1 MLYLFSFVFGL
12 ITGSF
17 LNICID
23 RLPNRQPIFTPLSCG
38 RCQARLQAWDLIPF
52 ISYLKSSGQC
62 RHCEM
67 PIPLRKPVV
76 ELLTGL
82 LFILCLNTFGFSEYI
97 FKSLIFTS
105 FMIVIAFIDW
115 DHHLIFD
122 NVLIWLAGFGVAI
135 NLFIGKIGLL
145 EMLLAGLFGG
155 GVFLLLAL
163 ISKGGFG
170 GGDVKFMAALGI
182 WLGLKY
188 TLLAFFLTF
197 LLGGLGAAVLL
208 ALKIKGRKDNIAY
221 GPYMALAAFLTL
233 LYGNDIIAWYVQYF
247 SR

>member
-1 MLYLFSFVFGL
+1 MLYVFSFVFGL

-23 RLPNRQPIFTPLSCG
+23 RLPKRQPIFTPLSCD
-38 RCQARLQAWDLIPF
+38 RCNARLQAWDLVPL
-52 ISYLKSSGQC
+52 ISYLQSRGRC
-62 RHCEM
+62 RHCGM
-67 PIPLRKPVV
+67 PIPLRKPIV
-76 ELLTGL
+76 ELMTGL
-82 LFILCLNTFGFSEYI
+82 LFMLCLNAMGFSEHL

-115 DHHLIFD
+115 EHHLIFN
-122 NVLIWLAGFGVAI
+122 NVLIWLACFGVAV
-135 NLFIGKIGLL
+135 NLYIGKIGLL

-163 ISKGGFG
+163 ISNGGFG

-197 LLGGLGAAVLL
+197 LFGGLGAAVLL

-233 LYGNDIIAWYVQYF
+233 LYGNEIMAWYGRYMG
-247 SR
+247 R

>member
-1 MLYLFSFVFGL
+1 MLYLFCFVFGL
-12 ITGSF
+12 IIGSI

-23 RLPNRQPIFTPLSCG
+23 RLPKRQPIFTPLSCG
-38 RCQARLQAWDLIPF
+38 RCHVHLQAWDLIPL
-52 ISYLKSSGQC
+52 ISYLRSLGRC
-62 RHCEM
+62 RHCGM
-67 PIPLRKPVV
+67 RIPLRKPIV

-82 LFILCLNTFGFSEYI
+82 LFVLCLTAMGFSGDL
-97 FKSLIFTS
+97 FKSLIFTC
-105 FMIVIAFIDW
+105 FMIVIALIDCE
-115 DHHLIFD
+115 HHLIFD
-122 NVLIWLAGFGVAI
+122 TVLIWLAGSGIGI
-135 NLFIGKIGLL
+135 NLYIGKIGLL

-197 LLGGLGAAVLL
+197 LFGGIGAAVLL

-233 LYGNDIIAWYVQYF
+233 LYGNEIIAWYGRYI

>member
-1 MLYLFSFVFGL
+1 MLYLFYLILGL
-12 ITGSF
+12 VVGRF
-17 LNICID
+17 LNEFID
-23 RLPNRQPIFTPLSCG
+23 RLPKRQPIVLPLSYG
-38 RCQARLQAWDLIPF
+38 RCQARLQLRDLFPLINF
-52 ISYLKSSGQC
+52 LKSRWYC
-62 RHCEM
+62 RHCGIS
-67 PIPLRKPVV
+67 IPLRKPTV
-76 ELLTGL
+76 ELLTGM
-82 LFILCLNTFGFSEYI
+82 LFMLCLTAMGFPEQL
-97 FKSLIFTS
+97 FKSLVFTC
-105 FMIVIAFIDW
+105 FIIVIAFIDW
-115 DHHLIFD
+115 EHHLIFN

-135 NLFIGKIGLL
+135 NLFIGKIGLM

-197 LLGGLGAAVLL
+197 LLGGFGAAVLL

-221 GPYMALAAFLTL
+221 GPYIAVAAFLTL
-233 LYGNDIIAWYVQYF
+233 LYGNEILAWYGRYI
-247 SR
+247 SS